1 MARPSNTEEKRKA
14 LLIKAT
20 EVFKKFGYDKTTI
33 DDIAKAM
40 KLNKASLYYY
50 VKNKEELFLEI
61 LLNEATQQM
70 ESMYEEVAKVKD
82 PMKRLLCFFNL
93 RVDVYIGLI
102 KLNSISKETI
112 LALQP
117 IFFKIYEAT
126 EAKEFQFA
134 CDLIGNGKLSTLKGA
149 KLHGFTQLLIQAC
162 NALKHETVLFTNLL
176 DGDSEE
182 LKNLKTKIEKVVK
195 LFIKSDHSIVKF

>member
-1 MARPSNTEEKRKA
+1 MARPSNTEEKRKT

-20 EVFKKFGYDKTTI
+20 EVFRKFGYDKTTI

-70 ESMYEEVAKVKD
+70 ETMYLEVEKVKD
-82 PMKRLLCFFNL
+82 PMKRLLYFFNL
-93 RVDVYIGLI
+93 RIDVYIGLI

-117 IFFKIYEAT
+117 VFFKIYEAT

-134 CDLIGNGKLSTLKGA
+134 CDLISEGKLSTLKGA
-149 KLHGFTQLLIQAC
+149 KLKGFTQLLIQSC

-176 DGDSEE
+176 DGDLEE
-182 LKNLKTKIEKVVK
+182 LKNLKSKIEKLVT
-195 LFIKSDHSIVKF
+195 LLIKSDNSTIKF

>member
-1 MARPSNTEEKRKA
+1 
-14 LLIKAT
+14 LLLAKAT
-20 EVFKKFGYDKTTI
+20 DVFKKFGYDKTTI

-40 KLNKASLYYY
+40 QLNKASLYYY

-70 ESMYEEVAKVKD
+70 ETLYLEVLKVKD
-82 PMKRLLCFFNL
+82 PMKRLLLFFNL
-93 RVDVYIGLI
+93 RVDIYIGLI
-102 KLNSISKETI
+102 KLNSISKATI

-117 IFFKIYEAT
+117 IFFKIYETT

-134 CDLIGNGKLSTLKGA
+134 SDLISEGKLCQLKGS
-149 KLHGFTQLLIQAC
+149 KLKGFTQLLIQAC

-176 DGDSEE
+176 DGDTEE
-182 LKNLKTKIEKVVK
+182 LRNLKAKIEKVVTV
-195 LFIKSDHSIVKF
+195 FIKSEHQAIKF

>member
-1 MARPSNTEEKRKA
+1 
-14 LLIKAT
+14 
-20 EVFKKFGYDKTTI
+20 
-33 DDIAKAM
+33 
-40 KLNKASLYYY
+40 LYYY

-70 ESMYEEVAKVKD
+70 EAMYIEVNKVKD
-82 PMKRLLCFFNL
+82 PMKRLLYFFNL

-117 IFFKIYEAT
+117 TFFKIYEAT

-134 CDLIGNGKLSTLKGA
+134 CDLINTGKLSTLKGN
-149 KLHGFTQLLIQAC
+149 KLQSLTLLMIQAC
-162 NALKHETVLFTNLL
+162 NALKHETVLFTDLL
-176 DGDSEE
+176 DGDMET
-182 LKNLKTKIEKVVK
+182 LKSLKTKIEKVVT
-195 LFIKSDHSIVKF
+195 LFIKSDHSTIKL

>member
-1 MARPSNTEEKRKA
+1 MARPSNTEEKRK
-14 LLIKAT
+14 LLLAKAT

-70 ESMYEEVAKVKD
+70 EAMYLEVEKVKD
-82 PMKRLLCFFNL
+82 PLKRLLCFFNL

-102 KLNSISKETI
+102 RLNSISKETI

-117 IFFKIYEAT
+117 VFFKIYEAT

-134 CDLIGNGKLSTLKGA
+134 CDLISNLKLSQMKGIRLK
-149 KLHGFTQLLIQAC
+149 GFTQLLIQAC
-162 NALKHETVLFTNLL
+162 NALKHETVLFSNLL
-176 DGDSEE
+176 DGDIVE
-182 LKNLKTKIEKVVK
+182 LKNLKVKIENIVTV
-195 LFIKSDHSIVKF
+195 FIKSEQ